1 MCCVFPSNLKIMFQ
15 KLIRFF
21 LIISLVI
28 GLIYGLHRLLIA
40 SFFSIPNLD
49 FFHFSYKFNVGITL
63 LFTTTIILASEKLKD
78 QVGFVFLA
86 GSFAKI
92 GLFLYLAQ
100 NLGFELGKSNFFIF
114 FIPYLGCVL
123 CELFFV
129 IGLLKTIYPNNND

>member
-1 MCCVFPSNLKIMFQ
+1 MFQ

-21 LIISLVI
+21 LIISLLMGMVYAI
-28 GLIYGLHRLLIA
+28 QRLLIEA
-40 SFFSIPNLD
+40 FFSVPNFD

-86 GSFAKI
+86 GSFVKI
-92 GLFLYLAQ
+92 SLFLYLTQ

-114 FIPYLGCVL
+114 FIPYLACVL

-129 IGLLKTIYPNNND
+129 IGLLKQAYPSNDG